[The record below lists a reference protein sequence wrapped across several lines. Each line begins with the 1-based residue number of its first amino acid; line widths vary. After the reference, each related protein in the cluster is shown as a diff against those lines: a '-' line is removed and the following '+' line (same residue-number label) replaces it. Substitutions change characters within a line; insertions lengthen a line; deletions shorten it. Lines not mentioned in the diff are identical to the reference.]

1 VWQVYRIAASLGV
14 GSSYKVC
21 GAFAMC
27 FCPKEVAWL
36 ADDGLR
42 PEAQRNGYKKA
53 RHSISQVAG
62 FLCSACRAL
71 LLQTVML
78 IEHAR

>member
-1 VWQVYRIAASLGV
+1 MWQVYRIAASLGV

-27 FCPKEVAWL
+27 FCPKGVELGPDSKAS
-36 ADDGLR
+36 DH
-42 PEAQRNGYKKA
+42 KKA

-62 FLCSACRAL
+62 FVCAACRVL